1 MSYVSARLADR
12 NSHYSIKGI
21 AQLPIRAARLPNCA
35 SYLFF
40 FCAAHLA
47 NWLAV
52 DKLDICAARLDNRAG
67 LLNAR
72 NTDIVCATEEE
83 IGVDTGTDVG
93 TTEITVGV
101 HEIDCATVLLV
112 LLGWVIWPGT
122 AAEHSM
128 RRGAVM
134 EIWPEIGAE

>member
-1 MSYVSARLADR
+1 LADR

-21 AQLPIRAARLPNCA
+21 AQLPIRAARLANCA

-47 NWLAV
+47 NWHAV

-72 NTDIVCATEEE
+72 NIFMYTHQTQLSLRFAQI
-83 IGVDTGTDVG
+83 I
-93 TTEITVGV
+93 
-101 HEIDCATVLLV
+101 
-112 LLGWVIWPGT
+112 
-122 AAEHSM
+122 AE
-128 RRGAVM
+128 
-134 EIWPEIGAE
+134 